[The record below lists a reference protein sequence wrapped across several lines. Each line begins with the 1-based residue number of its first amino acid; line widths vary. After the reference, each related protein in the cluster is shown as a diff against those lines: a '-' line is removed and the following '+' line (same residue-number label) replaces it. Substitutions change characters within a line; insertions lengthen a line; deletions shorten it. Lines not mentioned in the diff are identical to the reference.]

1 MIVEVAVEG
10 SYQEGQL
17 QHASWDGERWETG
30 AKVTFSE
37 AEKLRSFYAL
47 TIYTT

>member
-17 QHASWDGERWETG
+17 QRRWETG